1 MPSIL
6 VPFLPQTPQ
15 DPGWLPKGSKITTN
29 KIMFTFKSAL
39 IDMKKIV
46 ATTTTTKND
55 VPEKVTPEENFTLTE
70 VSDIS

>member
-1 MPSIL
+1 
-6 VPFLPQTPQ
+6 
-15 DPGWLPKGSKITTN
+15 
-29 KIMFTFKSAL
+29 MFTFKSAL